1 MWALI
6 NLSIFSEVILLV
18 SDGAK
23 TWTRIFKTLK
33 PALFSAISCYCFS
46 YFVIVSS
53 PNQIVEKQTVE

>member
-33 PALFSAISCYCFS
+33 PALFSPISCFS